1 MVNETKGRETDDIL
15 QAYVPLVRFLADVM
29 GPRCEVVLQDVRTPD
44 HSIMS
49 IRNGHISGRSVGGP
63 LTNLTLKIIS
73 AAGETMNRSLVNYD
87 SKNSHGEELVSS
99 KYFIRDGDGI
109 IIGVF
114 SINILKPTCHDPN
127 NQLVC
132 EPCTFMGQ
140 AVNEYLDTSPEQII
154 LHAVD
159 EVLEHMGKNAGC
171 LTMQEKRKVVTL
183 LGKNGV
189 FKIRR
194 AVPQVAR
201 ILGMADSTVYR
212 YLAQLSQN

>member
-1 MVNETKGRETDDIL
+1 MINVIQGRETDDIL
-15 QAYVPLVRFLADVM
+15 QSYMPLVNFIADVM

-73 AAGETMNRSLVNYD
+73 AVGETMDQSLVNYD
-87 SKNSHGEELVSS
+87 SKNVHGEDLVSS
-99 KYFIRDGDGI
+99 KYFIRNDDDT
-109 IIGVF
+109 IIGVL
-114 SINILKPTCHDPN
+114 SINILKPTGRDQ
-127 NQLVC
+127 NQQLTC

-140 AVNEYLDTSPEQII
+140 AVNEYLDASPEQII
-154 LHAVD
+154 LHAID
-159 EVLEHMGKNAGC
+159 EVLEHIGKDAGC
-171 LTMQEKRKVVTL
+171 LTMSEKRKVVTL

-194 AVPQVAR
+194 AVPKVAR
-201 ILGMADSTVYR
+201 VLGMADSTVYR